1 MTQDDTLGKRIQN
14 VSEHQLESCD
24 TRHVH
29 TDSSHSTA
37 DHSCHTAYRT
47 HHCGQFRLNHLNQEV
62 QVCGWLHR
70 KRDHGGLIFLD
81 IRDHYGMIQC
91 VLEEKHPQWG
101 LAESLSVETVVQI
114 GGRVT
119 ARSEETRNPGLDT
132 GDMEIVVGTL
142 QVLSKAKALPLPVNT
157 DVDYPEDIRLTYRF
171 LDLRRPIMHKAMMI
185 RSQIIAFMRTMMVER
200 GFLEIQTPILTAPS
214 PEGARD
220 YVVPSR
226 LYPGEFYAL
235 PQAPQQFKQ
244 LLMASGFDK
253 YFQIAPCFRDESSR
267 ADRSPGEFYQLDLEM
282 AFVTQEDVWNA
293 LEPVLQKTFEHFAPK
308 ATVTKGPFPRIP
320 YADAMIAYGT
330 DKPDLRNPL
339 VICDMTHHVQIS
351 IFQSVIEQAGVV
363 RAVVVPG
370 AMNQSRKF
378 FKDLEGWVVE
388 RGAKGLGYIS
398 HGADGLQGPLVKFCT
413 ETTCDFLKTVIP
425 AHGVIFF
432 VCDSVE
438 NATAL
443 SGQLRTH
450 LGQLLGLID
459 ESAFALCWITD
470 FPMYERDE
478 NTGHI
483 VFSHNP
489 FSMPQGEMEALLHQ
503 DPLSIKAYQYDIVC
517 NGVELSSGAI
527 RNHRPD
533 VMYKAFEIAGY
544 TKDHVDQQFG
554 AMIKAFQYGVPPH
567 GGSAP
572 GIDRIVMLLAG
583 TPNIREVIPFPLNQQ
598 ARDLMMGAPSP
609 LSPERLE
616 ELHLR
621 IDTEKGKKPK
631 K

>member
-1 MTQDDTLGKRIQN
+1 MTHGHTNHAPSPEPQRGCDQITAEALNGVH
-14 VSEHQLESCD
+14 VSQ
-24 TRHVH
+24 
-29 TDSSHSTA
+29 
-37 DHSCHTAYRT
+37 HTAYRT
-47 HHCGQFRLNHLNQEV
+47 HHCGALRLNHLNQEV
-62 QVCGWLHR
+62 KVCGWVHR

-91 VLEEKHPQWG
+91 VLEEGHPQWN
-101 LAESLSVETVVQI
+101 LAESLSVETVVQMS
-114 GGRVT
+114 GSVM
-119 ARSEETRNPGLDT
+119 ARSENTRNPGLDT
-132 GDMEIVVGTL
+132 GDIEVVVRTL
-142 QVLSKAKALPLPVNT
+142 TVLSRANALPLPVNT
-157 DVDYPEDIRLTYRF
+157 DADYPEDIRLTYRF
-171 LDLRRPIMHKAMMI
+171 LDLRRPVMHQAMIM
-185 RSQIIAFMRTMMVER
+185 RSQIIAFMRAMMVAQ

-282 AFVTQEDVWNA
+282 AFVSQEDIWNA
-293 LEPVLQKTFEHFAPK
+293 VEPVLQKTFEQFAPT
-308 ATVTKGPFPRIP
+308 ASVTKGPFPRIP
-320 YADAMIAYGT
+320 YADAMVMYGI

-339 VICDMTHHVQIS
+339 IIRDMTHQVHIS
-351 IFQSVIEQAGVV
+351 IFQSMVEKGGVI

-370 AMNQSRKF
+370 AMQQSRKF
-378 FKDLEGWVVE
+378 FKDLEGWVME
-388 RGAKGLGYIS
+388 KGAKGLGYIS
-398 HGADGLQGPLVKFCT
+398 HGSDGLQGPLVKFCT
-413 ETTCDFLKTVIP
+413 PETCDVLK
-425 AHGVIFF
+425 AHVPMDGVVFF
-432 VCDSVE
+432 VCDMRDA
-438 NATAL
+438 ATTL

-459 ESAFALCWITD
+459 ESAFELCWITD
-470 FPMYERDE
+470 FPMYEQDIA
-478 NTGHI
+478 TGQI
-483 VFSHNP
+483 IFSHNP
-489 FSMPQGEMEALLHQ
+489 FSMPQGEMDALMHQ
-503 DPLSIKAYQYDIVC
+503 DPLQIKAYQYDIVC
-517 NGVELSSGAI
+517 NGIELSSGAI

-544 TKDHVDQQFG
+544 SKEHVDQQFG

-609 LSPERLE
+609 LSAERLE

-621 IDTEKGKKPK
+621 IIRDLGKKPGVNNPTVAV
-631 K
+631 